1 MSNLWLAFHPLVKE
15 MTGKVSLMD
24 SHNTLRFYLPGSYVL
39 EKEEGKKYL
48 SFIGMTPIKELKLT
62 GVAYPLN
69 GKDYE
74 YPIALVSNEFKDT
87 EMTFSFGSGLLA
99 VIQSSDK
106 RE

>member
-1 MSNLWLAFHPLVKE
+1 
-15 MTGKVSLMD
+15 
-24 SHNTLRFYLPGSYVL
+24 
-39 EKEEGKKYL
+39 
-48 SFIGMTPIKELKLT
+48 LKLT